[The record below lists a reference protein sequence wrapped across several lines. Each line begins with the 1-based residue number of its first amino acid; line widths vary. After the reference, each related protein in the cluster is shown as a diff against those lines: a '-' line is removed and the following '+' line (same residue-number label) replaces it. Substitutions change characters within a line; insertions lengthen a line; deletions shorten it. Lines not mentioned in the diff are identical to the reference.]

1 VLENR
6 AELEAVLSRPRG
18 LGRVLARH
26 AYGMRRW
33 VDVFDE
39 RRQTVADPRLRD
51 LVAQVAA
58 DNARHMVMFRTRA
71 EAHGVDPDSYT
82 CPPEGETIYDRLA
95 ELDIEQSLAYALG
108 SLEHFSELLSAYA
121 GAADGAD
128 AAVIETVRAETD
140 GTIALLRR
148 FVEDAASPLASEA
161 HERYRVRE
169 LVETPLYAHAG

>member
-1 VLENR
+1 MLENR
-6 AELEAVLSRPRG
+6 TELEAVLSRPRG

-26 AYGMRRW
+26 AYGMQRW
-33 VDVFDE
+33 VDVFDA
-39 RRQTVADPRLRD
+39 RNQTVADLRVRD

-58 DNARHMVMFRTRA
+58 DNARHMVMFRRRA
-71 EAHGVDPDSYT
+71 EAHGVDPDSYS

-128 AAVIETVRAETD
+128 AVVIETVRAETD